1 MTTAVEVISQ
11 NEMFYD
17 RICGDPKT
25 IYIIKG
31 NCILNG
37 NVTIANGSV
46 LKFEFDSSDKL
57 NPTRGFISGNGTISG
72 NQIII
77 EAPKG
82 IQIFG
87 DNINIQ
93 GVANDEISA
102 HWFGAKGDGT
112 TNDSN
117 AIQKALN
124 CSDSAFVVLENLTY
138 KTENTIVIA
147 NKKRLCCKGTI
158 LSSADVAINLIGLD
172 VQIDIRELKR
182 NGVKSS
188 SGANEYSGTGVLFSG
203 NVWNSK
209 ISIDNIL
216 YFNIALELAPTNSA
230 TTVKYIG
237 IQYCKISWIYIRAN
251 YGIYFD
257 MVSKMDY
264 VNDTE
269 IHTWINEN
277 QFNGGRLN
285 CNFGIFTK
293 KADTNLVANANHKRV
308 GVINGNV
315 FNSIGFEGDVVKEGD
330 PIEPSHFL
338 CKAITLSNASHNNFN
353 DIRLSEGYVDFNTTP
368 PNHWIELDRC
378 SYLNF
383 SFKSQIPYKAI
394 SAQKCNN
401 IKIEAQICD
410 SGFGYISNFDCLHI
424 INSNP
429 TFSPLNSTDSD
440 FSQTHMLATRN
451 IVPSQEFNRFYVG
464 SNASQESHVIENL
477 NLEDLYKVQIGE
489 FNTFSDKCY
498 ISVQDYSTLNI
509 SMSNILN
516 QLSFKLP
523 LLMICNIST
532 GSQLRLNT
540 TTKRC
545 IISQSGLY
553 HLRPTYNENIFEIC
567 AYSYDPTT
575 NTPLTSVLDILSYSD
590 FIPDIE

>member
-11 NEMFYD
+11 NDIFNN

-37 NVTIANGSV
+37 NVSIPNESV
-46 LKFEFDSSDKL
+46 LKFEFDSSDVL

-72 NQIII
+72 NRIII

-87 DNINIQ
+87 DDIDIQ

-102 HWFGAKGDGT
+102 HWFGAKGDGS

-124 CSDSAFVVLENLTY
+124 SSNSAFVVLENLTY
-138 KTENTIVIA
+138 KTEHSIVITD
-147 NKKRLCCKGTI
+147 KKRLCCKGTI
-158 LSSADVAINLIGLD
+158 SSSANIAIELKGLD
-172 VQIDIRELKR
+172 VEIDIRELKR
-182 NGVKSS
+182 HNGY
-188 SGANEYSGTGVLFSG
+188 YSMDSDDYAGTGVLFSG

-216 YFNIALELAPTNSA
+216 YFNKALELAPTNSA
-230 TTVKYIG
+230 TTEKYIG
-237 IQYCKISWIYIRAN
+237 IQYCKISWINIRAY

-257 MVSKMDY
+257 MVTKMDY

-269 IHTWINEN
+269 IRTWINEN

-285 CNFGIFTK
+285 CCFGIFTY
-293 KADTNLVANANHKRV
+293 KADTNLVADANHKRV

-315 FNSIGFEGDVVKEGD
+315 FNSIGFEGDVIKKGD
-330 PIEPSHFL
+330 PIEPWHFL

-368 PNHWIELDRC
+368 PTPWIDLDRC

-394 SAQKCNN
+394 SAQRCNN

-410 SGFGYISNFDCLHI
+410 SGLGYISNYDCIHI

-429 TFSPLNSTDSD
+429 AFSPLNSSD
-440 FSQTHMLATRN
+440 DVFNQTHILATRHM
-451 IVPSQEFNRFYVG
+451 VPSIEFNGIYVKKNDNHE
-464 SNASQESHVIENL
+464 SNNVENM
-477 NLEDLYKVQIGE
+477 NLEDLYKVQNGE
-489 FNTFSDKCY
+489 LTTFSDKCF
-498 ISVQDYSTLNI
+498 ISVCESSTLNI
-509 SMSNILN
+509 SMENDLN
-516 QLSFKLP
+516 QLSFRLP
-523 LLMICNIST
+523 LLMICNVT
-532 GSQLRLNT
+532 PGSQIRLNT

-545 IISQSGLY
+545 IITESGLY
-553 HLRPTYNENIFEIC
+553 HLRPTYNDNIFEIY
-567 AYSYDPTT
+567 AYTYDTAT
-575 NTPLTSVLDILSYSD
+575 NTPITKVLNHLYIAN
-590 FIPDIE
+590 FE